1 MEGVVA
7 EHSGNKDYDGSL
19 ILRVNLPCLLE
30 GEGAGVVVV
39 GVVGDVVVDVVVVDC
54 GVVVW
59 GGASH

>member
-39 GVVGDVVVDVVVVDC
+39 GAQVVVE
-54 GVVVW
+54 
-59 GGASH
+59 GGLVELWL